1 MTPEPKKPVEDK
13 MRKVRAFNTT
23 VVILF
28 LGMLA
33 CLIASKDTDVGG
45 IAIGVYVP
53 FATGVGAALGL
64 FMNANVKVH
73 QAQNAGS
80 TPEPDK

>member
-1 MTPEPKKPVEDK
+1 MTTEIKKPEDK

-23 VVILF
+23 VAILF
-28 LGMLA
+28 LGMIT
-33 CLIASKDTDVGG
+33 CLLASKNENVGA

-64 FMNANVKVH
+64 FINGNVKVH
-73 QAQNAGS
+73 QAQAGHV
-80 TPEPDK
+80 EPDK